1 LELPFCYVSTYIQ
14 LLYDVRLQ
22 YFKDFFCAVIAVN
35 VQIDRLG
42 KIKAEDSHDR
52 LCIDYVS
59 TGYEIEITVVLGNV
73 VNKTL
78 YLVNGIQ

>member
-1 LELPFCYVSTYIQ
+1 
-14 LLYDVRLQ
+14 
-22 YFKDFFCAVIAVN
+22 VN